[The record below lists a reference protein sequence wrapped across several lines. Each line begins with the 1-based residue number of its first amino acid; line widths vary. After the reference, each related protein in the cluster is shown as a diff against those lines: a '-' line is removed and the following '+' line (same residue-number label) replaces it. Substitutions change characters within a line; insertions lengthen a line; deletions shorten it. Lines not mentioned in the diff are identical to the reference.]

1 MAGLLVYMIYGCCL
15 RWFGWFV
22 LLFRL
27 VGGCPAVVVGCLQVA
42 LGFVSG
48 FDLVLAVF

>member
-1 MAGLLVYMIYGCCL
+1 MVVVCGG
-15 RWFGWFV
+15 
-22 LLFRL
+22 L
-27 VGGCPAVVVGCLQVA
+27 VGLYCYLGWLGGCTAVVVGCLQVA